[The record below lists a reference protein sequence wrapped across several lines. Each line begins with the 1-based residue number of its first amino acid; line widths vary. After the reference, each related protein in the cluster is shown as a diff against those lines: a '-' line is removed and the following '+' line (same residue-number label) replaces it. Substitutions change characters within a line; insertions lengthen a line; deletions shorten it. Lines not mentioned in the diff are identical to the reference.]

1 MRIKKGG
8 SNFVPDYP
16 DAGPAACLE
25 LENSRLIEIVCFS
38 IGIIILESRSNLYAL
53 IWLFG
58 PWAITC

>member
-8 SNFVPDYP
+8 SNFVPDYQ
-16 DAGPAACLE
+16 DAGPAAGLE

-53 IWLFG
+53 I
-58 PWAITC
+58 